1 MLGTMNKGTKMLLNM
16 ALWSIMSST
25 LFSILQKH
33 WCETKYMQVAPLAFR
48 RILINCK
55 AESET
60 AHAIIGSLFKVIW
73 GHIFNLILKLSIY
86 AIKKS
91 SQYN

>member
-1 MLGTMNKGTKMLLNM
+1 
-16 ALWSIMSST
+16 
-25 LFSILQKH
+25 
-33 WCETKYMQVAPLAFR
+33 MQVAPLAFR